1 MSATQTHLSRR
12 TLLAALPAA
21 LTARAA
27 DAGQLVY
34 FGTYSRGAS
43 KGIYVARFDAAT
55 GKLSLPQLAA
65 EAPNPSFLTLHPD
78 GKFLY
83 SVGEAGKGIV
93 TAYSRDAATGLL
105 KPINT
110 VESQGSSPCHLVVD
124 ATKRNLLVVNY
135 GDGVSIIF
143 PIKADGGLGEASSV
157 VKHAGTGPNAR
168 RQTGPHAHSVNLSKN
183 NRWAVVADLGTDEY
197 IVYALDAKN
206 GKITRHSAAKVK
218 GGSGPRHFSFHPS
231 YQYAFGV
238 NEMGSSVTAFRWSE
252 DQGKLEEVT
261 TVSTLPKDFAG
272 ENNCAEVLVHPNGR
286 FVYASNRGHN
296 SLAIFDVDMPKGSL
310 KVVDYASTLGKTPR
324 NFRIHSSGK
333 WLLAA
338 NQDSSNVVV
347 FKLDPATGK
356 ITPTGQTVDIGFPV
370 CIRFA

>member
-1 MSATQTHLSRR
+1 MSATPSHLSRR

-55 GKLSLPQLAA
+55 GKLSAPQLAA
-65 EAPNPSFLTLHPD
+65 EAQNPSFLALHPD

-83 SVGEAGKGIV
+83 SVGEAGKGII
-93 TAYSRDAATGLL
+93 ASYSRDAATGLL
-105 KPINT
+105 KPINS
-110 VESQGSSPCHLVVD
+110 VASEGSSPCHLVVD
-124 ATKRNLLVVNY
+124 ATKRNVLAVNY
-135 GDGVSIIF
+135 GDGVAGVF
-143 PIKADGGLGEASSV
+143 PIKADGSLSEASSV
-157 VKHAGTGPNAR
+157 VKHSGSGPNQK
-168 RQTGPHAHSVNLSKN
+168 RQQGPHAHSVNLSKN
-183 NRWAVVADLGTDEY
+183 NKWAVVADLGLDEY
-197 IVYALDAKN
+197 IVYALDAQK
-206 GKITRHSAAKVK
+206 GKISRHDAAKVK

-238 NEMGSSVTAFRWSE
+238 NEMGSSVTAFKWSE
-252 DQGKLEEVT
+252 DQGKLDEVW
-261 TVSTLPKDFAG
+261 TVGTLPKDFSG
-272 ENNCAEVLVHPNGR
+272 DNSCAEVLVHPNGR
-286 FVYASNRGHN
+286 FVYASNRGHD
-296 SLAIFDVDMPKGSL
+296 SLAIIDVDMPKGSM

-324 NFRIHSSGK
+324 NFRIHPSGK

-347 FKLDPATGK
+347 FALDPSTGK
-356 ITPTGQTVDIGFPV
+356 LTSTGQTVDIGFPV